1 MATEPIGF
9 FPSLPTK
16 RDLELEAAK
25 AKQNQ
30 QRTDAATLAVWFFGL
45 LSLCL
50 VVLLFMQMRR
60 IPLAA

>member
-9 FPSLPTK
+9 FPSQPTK
-16 RDLELEAAK
+16 KDSELAAAQ
-25 AKQNQ
+25 AKQIQ
-30 QRTDAATLAVWFFGL
+30 QPLDTATLAVWFFGL

-50 VVLLFMQMRR
+50 VALLFMQMRR